1 MSNKTDTML
10 ATTSFALSDPQTSA
24 RGAKSCTLL
33 DKDGQK
39 VTVILG
45 SKEAPTSTPF
55 GASSYN
61 DEATVRKN
69 LDLRLNDQQADQFTA
84 LDVWAVQYL
93 ADNSERLFKKKLTK
107 AQVEEHYR
115 SPVSQREGYQPLLR
129 CKVNC
134 FGNAAVRCWNT
145 DSERVDMPEDLRECE
160 LVPRLHLSHL
170 WIMGRDFGW
179 VMNVTD
185 LMILSTGAQG
195 ECPF

>member
-1 MSNKTDTML
+1 ML
-10 ATTSFALSDPQTSA
+10 ATTSFALGAPQTSA

-39 VTVILG
+39 VLLTVG
-45 SKEAPTSTPF
+45 SKEAPLRTPF
-55 GASSYN
+55 GAGTYN
-61 DEATVRKN
+61 DEDTPRKN
-69 LDLRLNDQQADQFTA
+69 LDFRLNDQQAEEFAAFDS
-84 LDVWAVQYL
+84 WAIKYL
-93 ADNSERLFKKKLTK
+93 ADNSERLFKKQLTI

-115 SPVSQREGYQPLLR
+115 SPLSQKEGYQPLLR

-134 FGNAAVRCWNT
+134 SGAAACRGWNG
-145 DSERVDMPEDLRECE
+145 DGERVSMPNDLRECE

-179 VMNVTD
+179 VLNVID
-185 LMILSTGAQG
+185 LQILEGGAVM